1 MPMPQKEE
9 YLRDLLDA
17 LQTMLHV
24 ESRGAEAALVAT
36 LRRKLLLADDPV
48 RALEEFYAVKGCDR
62 FALRL
67 LWYVEESPSVPT
79 TPQNDA
85 VTAFRVWQLSG
96 DLARSFPESPPSAEG
111 QTRAGQTGDWEE
123 ALRRFG
129 IALDALRRDAFDEGR
144 FVGLRRSFF
153 DAIEHETDT
162 LYEVAGAQKNEEVV
176 RFAAAFKQ
184 FIQYLCQEN
193 LLSDVRVLNFL
204 ESANLTLQTAV
215 HTLGPDD
222 FDSLHQTTELL
233 KNPATLFDVPP
244 SRETTR

>member
-1 MPMPQKEE
+1 MAQKEQ

-17 LQTMLHV
+17 LQTALHA
-24 ESRGAEAALVAT
+24 ESREAEAALVAT
-36 LRRKLLLADDPV
+36 LRRKLLFADDPV
-48 RALEEFYAVKGCDR
+48 RALEELYAVKGCDR
-62 FALRL
+62 LALRL
-67 LWYVEESPSVPT
+67 LWYAEEYPSDPA
-79 TPQNDA
+79 PLQNDA
-85 VTAFRVWQLSG
+85 VTAFRIRQLSG
-96 DLARSFPESPPSAEG
+96 DLARSFPEPPPPAEG
-111 QTRAGQTGDWEE
+111 QSRMGRTGDWDE

-153 DAIEHETDT
+153 DAIERETDT

-176 RFAAAFKQ
+176 RFAAAFKK
-184 FIQYLCQEN
+184 FVQYLRTEN

-233 KNPATLFDVPP
+233 ENPATLFDVPP